1 MEPAKRRFIGMA
13 LAVPLLVVTLDAP
26 AASGQTGAPAS
37 PGAGDTATVPDPA
50 KKSESDSPFVGYEV
64 PPVEEQN
71 RMIAITGAIGLAV
84 MFFGSYAIAKMML
97 RAKRR
102 DDEHPEP

>member
-1 MEPAKRRFIGMA
+1 MA
-13 LAVPLLVVTLDAP
+13 LAVALLVIGLGAP
-26 AASGQTGAPAS
+26 LASGQTSAPAS
-37 PGAGDTATVPDPA
+37 PGAADAATVPDPA

-64 PPVEEQN
+64 PPVEEQS

-84 MFFGSYAIAKMML
+84 MFLGSYAIAKMML

-102 DDEHPEP
+102 DDEQQRP

>member
-1 MEPAKRRFIGMA
+1 MA
-13 LAVPLLVVTLDAP
+13 LAVALLVVTLGAP
-26 AASGQTGAPAS
+26 AASGQTGASAPPS
-37 PGAGDTATVPDPA
+37 AGDTTTVPDPA
-50 KKSESDSPFVGYEV
+50 KQPESDSPFVGYQV

-71 RMIAITGAIGLAV
+71 RMIAIAGAIGLAV

-102 DDEHPEP
+102 DDEQPKP